1 MPEQINHI
9 DEDNLREYAALQTF
23 DAAKVVLCGKDILTR
38 DDIIQKLGEPLTEV
52 KKDYWFKTS
61 YRIYSKPTNLHEY
74 ITAAKM
80 QEAIANLHMP

>member
-1 MPEQINHI
+1 M
-9 DEDNLREYAALQTF
+9 
-23 DAAKVVLCGKDILTR
+23 TR